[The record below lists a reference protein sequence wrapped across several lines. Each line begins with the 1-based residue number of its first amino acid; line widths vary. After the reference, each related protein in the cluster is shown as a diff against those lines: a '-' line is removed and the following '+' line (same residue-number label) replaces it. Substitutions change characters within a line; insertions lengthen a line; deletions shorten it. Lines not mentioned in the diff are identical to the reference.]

1 MTDTKSYTP
10 GAESAARELCR
21 DWTGI
26 PTPADVAEIISR
38 ETGDLK
44 LREQNAEML
53 EALKRVLA
61 VCDPL
66 GTLEITAHARAVI
79 AKVEGH

>member
-1 MTDTKSYTP
+1 MTDTKSIKSYTP
-10 GAESAARELCR
+10 GAESAARKLCR

-38 ETGDLK
+38 ETHDTEL
-44 LREQNAEML
+44 L
-53 EALKRVLA
+53 EALQACMNMVDGDGHPPDWDA
-61 VCDPL
+61 
-66 GTLEITAHARAVI
+66 IRAII